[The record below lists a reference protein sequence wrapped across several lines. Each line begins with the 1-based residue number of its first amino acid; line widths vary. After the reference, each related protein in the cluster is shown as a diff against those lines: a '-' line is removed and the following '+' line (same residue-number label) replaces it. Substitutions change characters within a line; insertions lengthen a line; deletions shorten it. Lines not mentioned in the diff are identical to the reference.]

1 MRSFVRTQDVSIPIV
16 HRQKI
21 HDLHNF
27 VKLFRYNLKDSVAD
41 PDPHHFR
48 KPDPDPH
55 QNE

>member
-1 MRSFVRTQDVSIPIV
+1 VRMQDVSIPIV
-16 HRQKI
+16 HRQII

-27 VKLFRYNLKDSVAD
+27 VKLLGYNLKDSVAD
-41 PDPHHFR
+41 PDPHHFG